1 MHSLTCL
8 RRRRGR
14 ALHSLRLIALLHYGV
29 LRLVTVILALK
40 HLLLLHARIS
50 SP

>member
-1 MHSLTCL
+1 M
-8 RRRRGR
+8 
-14 ALHSLRLIALLHYGV
+14 HSLRLIALLHYGV